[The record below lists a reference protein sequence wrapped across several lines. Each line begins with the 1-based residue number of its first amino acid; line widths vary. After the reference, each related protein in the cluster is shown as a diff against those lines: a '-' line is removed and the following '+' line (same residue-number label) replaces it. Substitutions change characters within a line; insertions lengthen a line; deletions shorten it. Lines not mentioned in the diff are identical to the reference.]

1 MFLLIHVVKVKVHQS
16 ESFIIKTVVSD
27 VSVAHISAQLPGV
40 AVGGQCRHYGSL
52 DPGHFPR

>member
-16 ESFIIKTVVSD
+16 ESIIIKTVVSD

-40 AVGGQCRHYGSL
+40 AGGQCRHYGSL